1 MSPQPEMV
9 SFHGWTKLNETSF
22 LLKVQ
27 KSNGF
32 QKVIGSYSKAFGV
45 PLDDNNLQSFAEEM
59 CKCCLHEA
67 DDVMFDDDEGPLA
80 AALQE
85 VQHYKQKLTE
95 CNLTAMKQIA
105 AMRDGCHLSEFLQE
119 DAVTFH
125 EPLTYMDE
133 EQQRLVIAVVCD
145 KVRQLQSGTAPPSLV
160 EALTRYAEALLKQE
174 EGAGM
179 DELLQVQSGLQKVRV
194 QKKAVQARL
203 EHAESES
210 TNLRKELEEVKSN
223 LADTSKAYE
232 VLKEQEPTWQESL
245 EELRDLSEHQ
255 KAELEQNRL
264 HIDYLTVAVESRDK
278 MIQDQVEE
286 KQRLDEELNE
296 ERASREVL
304 QERLSEAE
312 TAATQQQGQIE
323 DMRCTIRGMQI
334 ELSCF
339 EQKCNQQHLDME
351 QLQEELKKLDDVRIC
366 ERQRLEEELE
376 VIYQNHAQIVE
387 EANDMRAEL
396 DRRNNTCTQETQSEI
411 TSPIIEEHLS
421 DGNRLRVIIEELQM
435 RFRDVLEKYRQRF
448 GSEAKELAVETGMD
462 EFLRDETVFQRLYD
476 DGLIRVARLE
486 KLREKVRKE
495 RSKLGYSDK
504 EEASVL
510 STVEQSDLRGAR
522 QVLQGS
528 GGREEKGYHRSGREA
543 SPPPRGPSESRIN
556 PSVSLPSLHG
566 NHSNLNKMSLNL
578 DSSQRGYRRNSK

>member
-1 MSPQPEMV
+1 MA
-9 SFHGWTKLNETSF
+9 SFHGWTRLNETSF

-27 KSNGF
+27 KSSGF
-32 QKVIGSYSKAFGV
+32 QKCIGNYSKAFGV

-59 CKCCLHEA
+59 CKCCLREA
-67 DDVMFDDDEGPLA
+67 DDVMFDDNQGPLA

-85 VQHYKQKLTE
+85 VQHYKQKLIE

-133 EQQRLVIAVVCD
+133 HQQRLVIAVVCD

-160 EALTRYAEALLKQE
+160 EALTRYAEELLRQE
-174 EGAGM
+174 EGATAPM
-179 DELLQVQSGLQKVRV
+179 DDLLEVQSGLQKVRV

-255 KAELEQNRL
+255 KAELEQDRL
-264 HIDYLTVAVESRDK
+264 HIEHLMAALETRDK
-278 MIQDQVEE
+278 MIQDHTEE
-286 KQRLDEELNE
+286 KQQLEEDLKS
-296 ERASREVL
+296 ERETTASL
-304 QERLSEAE
+304 QEQLTDAQ
-312 TAATQQQGQIE
+312 TAAAQQQGQIE
-323 DMRCTIRGMQI
+323 DMRCTIRGVQI

-339 EQKCNQQHLDME
+339 EQKCSQQQLDNE
-351 QLQEELKKLDDVRIC
+351 QLQEELKQMEEVRIC

-376 VIYQNHAQIVE
+376 VIYQHHAMVVE
-387 EANDMRAEL
+387 ESNAMRAEL
-396 DRRNNTCTQETQSEI
+396 DRRNNTETQETQTETTASVL
-411 TSPIIEEHLS
+411 EEQLA
-421 DGNRLRVIIEELQM
+421 DANKLRVMIEELQM
-435 RFRDVLEKYRQRF
+435 RFRDVLEKYRHRF
-448 GSEAKELAVETGMD
+448 GSDAKEVAIETGMD
-462 EFLRDETVFQRLYD
+462 DFLRDETVFQRLYD

-495 RSKLGYSDK
+495 RSKLGYADK

-528 GGREEKGYHRSGREA
+528 GGRSDEKGYNPRSGSEVQH
-543 SPPPRGPSESRIN
+543 SPPRGPPET
-556 PSVSLPSLHG
+556 
-566 NHSNLNKMSLNL
+566 
-578 DSSQRGYRRNSK
+578 SQS

>member
-1 MSPQPEMV
+1 MTWKSLEVPHNS
-9 SFHGWTKLNETSF
+9 SFTSF
-22 LLKVQ
+22 PAQ
-27 KSNGF
+27 
-32 QKVIGSYSKAFGV
+32 
-45 PLDDNNLQSFAEEM
+45 
-59 CKCCLHEA
+59 
-67 DDVMFDDDEGPLA
+67 
-80 AALQE
+80 
-85 VQHYKQKLTE
+85 
-95 CNLTAMKQIA
+95 
-105 AMRDGCHLSEFLQE
+105 
-119 DAVTFH
+119 
-125 EPLTYMDE
+125 
-133 EQQRLVIAVVCD
+133 
-145 KVRQLQSGTAPPSLV
+145 
-160 EALTRYAEALLKQE
+160 
-174 EGAGM
+174 
-179 DELLQVQSGLQKVRV
+179 
-194 QKKAVQARL
+194 
-203 EHAESES
+203 
-210 TNLRKELEEVKSN
+210 EVKSN

-278 MIQDQVEE
+278 MIQDQVDE

-351 QLQEELKKLDDVRIC
+351 QLQEELKQLDDVRIC

-462 EFLRDETVFQRLYD
+462 EFLR
-476 DGLIRVARLE
+476 
-486 KLREKVRKE
+486 
-495 RSKLGYSDK
+495 
-504 EEASVL
+504 
-510 STVEQSDLRGAR
+510 
-522 QVLQGS
+522 
-528 GGREEKGYHRSGREA
+528 
-543 SPPPRGPSESRIN
+543 
-556 PSVSLPSLHG
+556 
-566 NHSNLNKMSLNL
+566 
-578 DSSQRGYRRNSK
+578 SSAFF

>member
-145 KVRQLQSGTAPPSLV
+145 KVRQLRSGTAPPSLV

-210 TNLRKELEEVKSN
+210 TNLRKELE
-223 LADTSKAYE
+223 DM
-232 VLKEQEPTWQESL
+232 
-245 EELRDLSEHQ
+245 D
-255 KAELEQNRL
+255 
-264 HIDYLTVAVESRDK
+264 VE
-278 MIQDQVEE
+278 
-286 KQRLDEELNE
+286 
-296 ERASREVL
+296 
-304 QERLSEAE
+304 
-312 TAATQQQGQIE
+312 
-323 DMRCTIRGMQI
+323 
-334 ELSCF
+334 
-339 EQKCNQQHLDME
+339 
-351 QLQEELKKLDDVRIC
+351 
-366 ERQRLEEELE
+366 
-376 VIYQNHAQIVE
+376 
-387 EANDMRAEL
+387 
-396 DRRNNTCTQETQSEI
+396 
-411 TSPIIEEHLS
+411 
-421 DGNRLRVIIEELQM
+421 
-435 RFRDVLEKYRQRF
+435 
-448 GSEAKELAVETGMD
+448 
-462 EFLRDETVFQRLYD
+462 
-476 DGLIRVARLE
+476 
-486 KLREKVRKE
+486 
-495 RSKLGYSDK
+495 
-504 EEASVL
+504 
-510 STVEQSDLRGAR
+510 
-522 QVLQGS
+522 
-528 GGREEKGYHRSGREA
+528 
-543 SPPPRGPSESRIN
+543 
-556 PSVSLPSLHG
+556 
-566 NHSNLNKMSLNL
+566 
-578 DSSQRGYRRNSK
+578 

>member
-1 MSPQPEMV
+1 MM
-9 SFHGWTKLNETSF
+9 HSF
-22 LLKVQ
+22 LGLEIR
-27 KSNGF
+27 S
-32 QKVIGSYSKAFGV
+32 S
-45 PLDDNNLQSFAEEM
+45 
-59 CKCCLHEA
+59 
-67 DDVMFDDDEGPLA
+67 PLA
-80 AALQE
+80 LFRFILAQ
-85 VQHYKQKLTE
+85 
-95 CNLTAMKQIA
+95 
-105 AMRDGCHLSEFLQE
+105 
-119 DAVTFH
+119 
-125 EPLTYMDE
+125 
-133 EQQRLVIAVVCD
+133 
-145 KVRQLQSGTAPPSLV
+145 
-160 EALTRYAEALLKQE
+160 
-174 EGAGM
+174 
-179 DELLQVQSGLQKVRV
+179 
-194 QKKAVQARL
+194 
-203 EHAESES
+203 
-210 TNLRKELEEVKSN
+210 EVKSN

-462 EFLRDETVFQRLYD
+462 EFLRSSAFFDTCFAKGGFQLF
-476 DGLIRVARLE
+476 
-486 KLREKVRKE
+486 
-495 RSKLGYSDK
+495 
-504 EEASVL
+504 L
-510 STVEQSDLRGAR
+510 S
-522 QVLQGS
+522 
-528 GGREEKGYHRSGREA
+528 
-543 SPPPRGPSESRIN
+543 SPCE
-556 PSVSLPSLHG
+556 LF
-566 NHSNLNKMSLNL
+566 
-578 DSSQRGYRRNSK
+578 